1 MSFKVVARDRLKP
14 ECREEAL
21 KLIAELIAKTRQEPG
36 NISYVYCKDTKDP
49 DYYAMIEEW
58 KDQEALEAHMQSEHF
73 NYYIPKLSQM
83 MAEPSR
89 LEVYEELVK

>member
-58 KDQEALEAHMQSEHF
+58 KDQEALEAHMQSLF
-73 NYYIPKLSQM
+73 LVRMSSQRQ
-83 MAEPSR
+83 EEQRENLQRKKKKSR
-89 LEVYEELVK
+89 S